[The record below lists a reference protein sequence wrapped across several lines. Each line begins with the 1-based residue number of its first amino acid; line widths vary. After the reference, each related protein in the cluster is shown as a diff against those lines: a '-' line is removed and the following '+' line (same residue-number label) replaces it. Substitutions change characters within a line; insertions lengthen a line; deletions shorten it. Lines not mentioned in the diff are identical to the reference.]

1 MMTSETRPGS
11 MPARSSAA
19 LMAMAPRSWAGVVAN
34 APLKLPT
41 GVRAALTMTTSSDM
55 GISWSLRFLGLGCW
69 TAGGRPLACVSLY
82 ILLTA
87 LRHVNR
93 QSVKSRRAAFKM
105 TLLGGF
111 LSNLYA
117 LELTVP
123 HKTVAETL

>member
-55 GISWSLRFLGLGCW
+55 DISCGLRFLD
-69 TAGGRPLACVSLY
+69 GGRPDGGPVSWL
-82 ILLTA
+82 ILLT
-87 LRHVNR
+87 
-93 QSVKSRRAAFKM
+93 
-105 TLLGGF
+105 
-111 LSNLYA
+111 
-117 LELTVP
+117 
-123 HKTVAETL
+123 

>member
-55 GISWSLRFLGLGCW
+55 DIS
-69 TAGGRPLACVSLY
+69 
-82 ILLTA
+82 
-87 LRHVNR
+87 
-93 QSVKSRRAAFKM
+93 
-105 TLLGGF
+105 
-111 LSNLYA
+111 
-117 LELTVP
+117 
-123 HKTVAETL
+123 